1 MNPHQ
6 RHPASLIA
14 IARSLIAHDSL
25 VRQLTR
31 RDVAGRYQG
40 SVLGLAWSLVGP
52 LTMLGIYTFVF
63 SVIFRAR
70 WGASAEETTAD
81 YALVIFAGL
90 IVHGFFAE
98 CVNRAPGLILANV
111 NLVKKVVFPLEIL
124 PWTSLGAALFHA
136 GASVVVLIA
145 AEVVVRQSL
154 PWTVI
159 WLPLIAVPLVFVAV
173 GVVAALAA
181 LGVYVRDVGQM
192 TGMATNVLLFLSPV
206 FYPATA
212 LPERLRWWFYLN
224 PLTPVIEDTRN
235 AALFGQP
242 PDWTR
247 WLVLTVV
254 SLAIAQ
260 IGFWFFQRT
269 RKGFADVI

>member
-6 RHPASLIA
+6 RHPTSLVA
-14 IARSLIAHDSL
+14 LVRSLRANANL

-31 RDVAGRYQG
+31 REVAGRYQG
-40 SVLGLAWSLVGP
+40 SLLGVAWSLVAP

-70 WGASAEETTAD
+70 WGGLEEETTAG
-81 YALVIFAGL
+81 YALVLFAGL

-98 CVNRAPGLILANV
+98 CVNRAPSVILGNA

-124 PWTSLGAALFHA
+124 PWTNMGAALFHA
-136 GASVVVLIA
+136 AASVVVLIA
-145 AEVVVRQSL
+145 ATLVVRWSV
-154 PWTVI
+154 PWTIV
-159 WLPLIAVPLVFVAV
+159 WLPVIAVPLVLITAGVAS
-173 GVVAALAA
+173 ALAA
-181 LGVYVRDVGQM
+181 LGVYVRDISQM
-192 TGMATNVLLFLSPV
+192 TGMAVNVLLFLSPV

-212 LPERLRWWFYLN
+212 LSERWRWWFYLN
-224 PLTPVIEDTRN
+224 PLTPIIEDVRN
-235 AALFGQP
+235 AALFGHS

-247 WLVLTVV
+247 WLLVTIAGVV
-254 SLAIAQ
+254 VAQ
-260 IGFWFFQRT
+260 AGFWFFQRT